1 MLTERVLKLQY
12 EDKVS
17 LSKLRL
23 DTAKECLKD
32 SLVLIN
38 SESYKA
44 SANRSYYAVFH
55 AMRAVLV
62 FDEFDSKKHSGIIS
76 EFRKRYIKTGIFATE
91 ISKIIDIQFSA
102 RSHSDY
108 DDFYIISKEES
119 LIGLQE
125 AEKTVS
131 EIEKYLLKLYN
142 EK

>member
-1 MLTERVLKLQY
+1 MQY

-23 DTAKECLKD
+23 DTAKECLND

-38 SESYKA
+38 SQSYKA

-76 EFRKRYIKTGIFATE
+76 EFRKRYIKTGVFTAE
-91 ISKIIDIQFSA
+91 ISKIIDLQFSA

-119 LIGLQE
+119 INGLHE
-125 AEKTVS
+125 AEKMVD
-131 EIEKYLLKLYN
+131 EVEKYLEKLYA
-142 EK
+142 E

>member
-1 MLTERVLKLQY
+1 MQY

-23 DTAKECLKD
+23 DTAKECLSD

-38 SESYKA
+38 SQSYKS

-76 EFRKRYIKTGIFATE
+76 EFRKRYIKTGVFTAE
-91 ISKIIDIQFSA
+91 ISKIIDLQFSA

-119 LIGLQE
+119 INGLHE
-125 AEKTVS
+125 AEKMVD
-131 EIEKYLLKLYN
+131 EVEKYLEKLYA
-142 EK
+142 E

>member
-1 MLTERVLKLQY
+1 MLKLQY

-23 DTAKECLKD
+23 DTAKECLND

-38 SESYKA
+38 SNSFKA

-76 EFRKRYIKTGIFATE
+76 EFRKRYIKTGVFTAE
-91 ISKIIDIQFSA
+91 ISKIIDLQFSA

-119 LIGLQE
+119 INGLHE
-125 AEKTVS
+125 AETMVD
-131 EIEKYLLKLYN
+131 EVEKYLEKLYA
-142 EK
+142 E

>member
-1 MLTERVLKLQY
+1 MQY

-23 DTAKECLKD
+23 ETSKECLKD
-32 SLVLIN
+32 SLVLID

-76 EFRKRYIKTGIFATE
+76 EFRKRYIKTNIFDVG
-91 ISKIIDIQFSA
+91 ISKIIDIQFST

-108 DDFYIISKEES
+108 DDFYIISKEEATN
-119 LIGLQE
+119 GFYE
-125 AEKTVS
+125 AEKMVG
-131 EIEKYLLKLYN
+131 EVEKYLTRLYS
-142 EK
+142 K

>member
-1 MLTERVLKLQY
+1 MQY

-23 DTAKECLKD
+23 DTAKECLND

-38 SESYKA
+38 SNSFKA

-76 EFRKRYIKTGIFATE
+76 EFRKRYIKTGVFTAE
-91 ISKIIDIQFSA
+91 ISKIIDLQFSA

-119 LIGLQE
+119 INGLHE
-125 AEKTVS
+125 AETMVD
-131 EIEKYLLKLYN
+131 EVEKYLEKLYA
-142 EK
+142 E

>member
-1 MLTERVLKLQY
+1 MSTEKVLKLQY

-23 DTAKECLKD
+23 DTAKECLND

-38 SESYKA
+38 SQSYKA

-55 AMRAVLV
+55 AMRAVLA

-76 EFRKRYIKTGIFATE
+76 EFRKRYIKTGVFTAE
-91 ISKIIDIQFSA
+91 ISKIIDLQFSA

-119 LIGLQE
+119 INGLHE
-125 AEKTVS
+125 AEKMVN
-131 EIEKYLLKLYN
+131 EVEKYLEKLYA
-142 EK
+142 E

>member
-1 MLTERVLKLQY
+1 MQY

-23 DTAKECLKD
+23 DTAKECLND

-38 SESYKA
+38 SQSYKA

-55 AMRAVLV
+55 AMRAILV

-76 EFRKRYIKTGIFATE
+76 EFRKRYIKTGVFTAE
-91 ISKIIDIQFSA
+91 ISKIIDLQFSA

-119 LIGLQE
+119 TNGLHE
-125 AEKTVS
+125 AEKMVD
-131 EIEKYLLKLYN
+131 EVEKYLEKLYA
-142 EK
+142 E

>member
-1 MLTERVLKLQY
+1 MQY

-23 DTAKECLKD
+23 DTAKECLND

-38 SESYKA
+38 SQSYKA

-76 EFRKRYIKTGIFATE
+76 EFRKRYIKTGVFTAE
-91 ISKIIDIQFSA
+91 ISKIIDLQFSA

-119 LIGLQE
+119 INGLLE
-125 AEKTVS
+125 AEKMVD
-131 EIEKYLLKLYN
+131 EVEKYLEKLYA
-142 EK
+142 E

>member
-1 MLTERVLKLQY
+1 MQY

-23 DTAKECLKD
+23 ETSKECLKD

-44 SANRSYYAVFH
+44 SANRSYYAVFQ

-76 EFRKRYIKTGIFATE
+76 EFRKRYVKTNVFDVE
-91 ISKIIDIQFSA
+91 ISKIIDIQFST

-108 DDFYIISKEES
+108 DDFYIISKEEATN
-119 LIGLQE
+119 GFYE
-125 AEKTVS
+125 AEKMVS
-131 EIEKYLLKLYN
+131 EVEKYLTQLYS
-142 EK
+142 K

>member
-1 MLTERVLKLQY
+1 MQY

-23 DTAKECLKD
+23 DTAKECLSD

-38 SESYKA
+38 SQSYKA

-76 EFRKRYIKTGIFATE
+76 EFRKRYIKTGVFTAE
-91 ISKIIDIQFSA
+91 ISKIIDLQFSA

-119 LIGLQE
+119 INGLHE
-125 AEKTVS
+125 AEKMVD
-131 EIEKYLLKLYN
+131 EVEKYLEKLYA
-142 EK
+142 K

>member
-1 MLTERVLKLQY
+1 MLY

-23 DTAKECLKD
+23 DTAKECLND
-32 SLVLIN
+32 SFVLIN
-38 SESYKA
+38 SQSYKA

-76 EFRKRYIKTGIFATE
+76 EFRKRYIKTGIFTAE
-91 ISKIIDIQFSA
+91 ISKIIDIQFSV

-108 DDFYIISKEES
+108 DDFYVISKEES
-119 LIGLQE
+119 INGLHE
-125 AEKTVS
+125 AEKMVD
-131 EIEKYLLKLYN
+131 EVEKYLNCLY
-142 EK
+142 EKM

>member
-1 MLTERVLKLQY
+1 MQY

-23 DTAKECLKD
+23 DTAKECLND

-38 SESYKA
+38 SQSYKA

-76 EFRKRYIKTGIFATE
+76 EFRKRYIKTGVFTAE
-91 ISKIIDIQFSA
+91 ISKIIDLQFSA

-119 LIGLQE
+119 INGLHE
-125 AEKTVS
+125 AEKTVD
-131 EIEKYLLKLYN
+131 EVEKYLEKLYA
-142 EK
+142 E

>member
-1 MLTERVLKLQY
+1 MQY

-23 DTAKECLKD
+23 DTAKECLND

-38 SESYKA
+38 SQSYKA

-76 EFRKRYIKTGIFATE
+76 EFRKRYIKTGVFTAE
-91 ISKIIDIQFSA
+91 ISKIIDLQFSA

-119 LIGLQE
+119 INGLHE
-125 AEKTVS
+125 AEKMVG
-131 EIEKYLLKLYN
+131 EVEKYLEKLYA
-142 EK
+142 E

>member
-1 MLTERVLKLQY
+1 MQY

-23 DTAKECLKD
+23 DTAKECLND

-38 SESYKA
+38 SQSYKA

-55 AMRAVLV
+55 AMRAVLA

-76 EFRKRYIKTGIFATE
+76 EFRKRYIKTGVFTAE
-91 ISKIIDIQFSA
+91 ISKIIDLQFSA

-119 LIGLQE
+119 INGLHE
-125 AEKTVS
+125 AEKMVN
-131 EIEKYLLKLYN
+131 EVEKYLEKLYA
-142 EK
+142 E

>member
-1 MLTERVLKLQY
+1 MSTEKVLKLQY

-23 DTAKECLKD
+23 DTAKECLND

-38 SESYKA
+38 SQSYKA

-55 AMRAVLV
+55 AMRAVLA

-76 EFRKRYIKTGIFATE
+76 EFRKRYIKTGVFTAE
-91 ISKIIDIQFSA
+91 ISKIIDLQFSA

-108 DDFYIISKEES
+108 DDFYII
-119 LIGLQE
+119 
-125 AEKTVS
+125 
-131 EIEKYLLKLYN
+131 
-142 EK
+142 

>member
-1 MLTERVLKLQY
+1 MQY

-23 DTAKECLKD
+23 DTAKECLND

-38 SESYKA
+38 SQSYKA

-76 EFRKRYIKTGIFATE
+76 EFRKRYIKTGVFTAEIF
-91 ISKIIDIQFSA
+91 KIIDLQFSA

-119 LIGLQE
+119 INGLHE
-125 AEKTVS
+125 AEKMVG
-131 EIEKYLLKLYN
+131 EVEKYLEELYA
-142 EK
+142 E

>member
-1 MLTERVLKLQY
+1 MQY

-23 DTAKECLKD
+23 DTAKECLND

-38 SESYKA
+38 SQSYKA

-76 EFRKRYIKTGIFATE
+76 EFRKRYIKTGVFTAE
-91 ISKIIDIQFSA
+91 ISKIIDLQFSA

-119 LIGLQE
+119 INGLYE
-125 AEKTVS
+125 AEKMVD
-131 EIEKYLLKLYN
+131 EVEKYLEKLYA
-142 EK
+142 E

>member
-23 DTAKECLKD
+23 ETSKECLKD

-76 EFRKRYIKTGIFATE
+76 EFRKRYVKTNVFDVE
-91 ISKIIDIQFSA
+91 ISKIIDIQFST

-108 DDFYIISKEES
+108 DDFYIISKEEATN
-119 LIGLQE
+119 GFYE
-125 AEKTVS
+125 AEKMVS
-131 EIEKYLLKLYN
+131 EVEKYLTQLYS
-142 EK
+142 K